1 MLEAGKDRS
10 GGIYVNVLWPGTKN
24 STVSSIKVKSFKDG
38 EICTYCL

>member
-10 GGIYVNVLWPGTKN
+10 GGIYVNVLWPGTKIFN
-24 STVSSIKVKSFKDG
+24 SFKQKVKSFKDG